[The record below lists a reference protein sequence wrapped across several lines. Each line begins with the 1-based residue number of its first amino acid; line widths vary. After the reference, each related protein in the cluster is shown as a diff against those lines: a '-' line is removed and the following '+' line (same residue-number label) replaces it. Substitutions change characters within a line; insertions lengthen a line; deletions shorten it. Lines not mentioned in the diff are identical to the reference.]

1 VEGVAILA
9 GVNRLADGFC
19 TLLNVMGNVLHAVV
33 LGQWEASGFDVEEVA
48 IETQVVPIKVSC
60 K

>member
-19 TLLNVMGNVLHAVV
+19 TVPNVMGNVLHAVLLAKLESRV
-33 LGQWEASGFDVEEVA
+33 LEPVA
-48 IETQVVPIKVSC
+48 VPENNSVGV
-60 K
+60 